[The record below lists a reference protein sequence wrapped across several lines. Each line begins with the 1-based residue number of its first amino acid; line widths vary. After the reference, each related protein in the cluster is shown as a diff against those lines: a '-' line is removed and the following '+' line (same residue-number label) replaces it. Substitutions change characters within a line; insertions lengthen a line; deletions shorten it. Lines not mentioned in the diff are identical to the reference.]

1 MRNTLGLGMPSALR
15 FVLRY
20 SRRALPAMVLATL
33 GACSG
38 GGGGPDPGPM
48 DMQPAGDTKAPTFAG
63 LGSALAASTTAIDL
77 SWSAAQDDRTAPAQI
92 SYQVYM
98 ASSSL
103 RQNFSTPS
111 FQVAAGTT
119 SYQVTG
125 LDVATK
131 YFFVVRARDE
141 AGNTDTNLVERNAT
155 TLQIPDTTAPTF
167 GGLMTTA
174 VNGNTVTLSWNQA
187 TDDMAA
193 QSQIRYAIFVRKMTG
208 SFDFNTPTAFSAP
221 GVSNHTVTGL
231 DAQTAYAFVVR
242 AQDPANNRE
251 TNSIEKTATTGV
263 ISFMGQVQ
271 PVFAAACGGGNCH
284 SGASPQDGLD
294 LSSAAKSYMSLVS
307 KMSSVCTTETRVVP
321 SMPDKSYL
329 IWKLVGMG
337 MGTCYQGNRMPVGGM
352 LSAGDMNTVRGWISA
367 GAMNN

>member
-1 MRNTLGLGMPSALR
+1 MPSALGS
-15 FVLRY
+15 VLR
-20 SRRALPAMVLATL
+20 SGRRALPAVVLAAL

-38 GGGGPDPGPM
+38 GGGSGAGDMGGPDPGTG
-48 DMQPAGDTKAPTFAG
+48 DMAAAVDSKPPTFVG
-63 LGSALAASTTAIDL
+63 LGTALPASTTAIDL

-92 SYQVYM
+92 TYLIYM
-98 ASSSL
+98 ATSSL
-103 RQNFSTPS
+103 RQNFGTPS
-111 FQVAAGTT
+111 FQAAAGMT

-141 AGNTDTNLVERNAT
+141 ANNTDRNLVERSAT
-155 TLQIPDTTAPTF
+155 TLQIPDTMAPTF
-167 GGLMTTA
+167 SGVMTTA
-174 VNGNTVTLSWNQA
+174 VSGNTVTLGWDPA
-187 TDDMAA
+187 TDNLAA
-193 QSQIRYAIFVRKMTG
+193 QSQLRYAIFARKLTG
-208 SFDFNTPTAFSAP
+208 SFDFNNPTAFSAP
-221 GVSNHTVTGL
+221 GAISHTVTGL

-251 TNSIEKTATTGV
+251 TNSVEKTATTGV

-271 PVFAAACGGGNCH
+271 PVFAGSCGGGNCH
-284 SGASPQDGLD
+284 SGASPRDGLD
-294 LSSAAKSYMSLVS
+294 LSTAAKSYMSLVS
-307 KMSSVCTTETRVVP
+307 TMSSVCTGETRVVP

-337 MGTCYQGNRMPVGGM
+337 MGTCYEGGRMPVGGM

-367 GAMNN
+367 GALNN